1 MPNFNNG
8 ITLPQEDLNMKRFA
22 SMGLAIIALMAL
34 IAGGCGAGTTTLPS
48 SGTAADAMI
57 PAAHQPTGSPQ
68 YVDPSRLANMS
79 AMLDIVEHSVLEVNV
94 TVTTTNTAGIPT
106 QEEGAGSAWV
116 LNSSGMLI
124 TNNHV
129 IEGASEITVTTIEG
143 QTYTAALV
151 NTDPE
156 SDIAVLRVN
165 NANLT
170 PLKVGDSSL
179 LRVGD
184 WVVTIGNPLGQGI
197 SAKQGIV
204 SRIGVDIPFSDTQIY
219 REMIEVSAAIN
230 PGNSGGPLVNL
241 FGEVVGINT
250 IKVSDVGIEGMGYAT
265 SMTLATPV
273 IQRLSGQ

>member
-1 MPNFNNG
+1 
-8 ITLPQEDLNMKRFA
+8 
-22 SMGLAIIALMAL
+22 
-34 IAGGCGAGTTTLPS
+34 
-48 SGTAADAMI
+48 
-57 PAAHQPTGSPQ
+57 
-68 YVDPSRLANMS
+68 
-79 AMLDIVEHSVLEVNV
+79 
-94 TVTTTNTAGIPT
+94 
-106 QEEGAGSAWV
+106 
-116 LNSSGMLI
+116 
-124 TNNHV
+124 V

>member
-1 MPNFNNG
+1 
-8 ITLPQEDLNMKRFA
+8 
-22 SMGLAIIALMAL
+22 
-34 IAGGCGAGTTTLPS
+34 
-48 SGTAADAMI
+48 
-57 PAAHQPTGSPQ
+57 
-68 YVDPSRLANMS
+68 
-79 AMLDIVEHSVLEVNV
+79 VLEVNV